1 MSGIAI
7 TTLRIWNQ
15 ANMLVK
21 SDWLVFSKKLRHIMQ
36 NLRHLKAY
44 RVYKF

>member
-1 MSGIAI
+1 MPGIAI

-15 ANMLVK
+15 AYMLLK
-21 SDWLVFSKKLRHIMQ
+21 SDWLVFSTKLRHIMQ
-36 NLRHLKAY
+36 NLRHLNAY